1 MKTIKIN
8 TTKDVTVYTFNE
20 LTKDMQDEIKNS
32 FISEFVRYGV
42 FEELVSDI
50 IEYIIK
56 DENIQLEFSPLEYCY
71 HGDPSEMTIK
81 NLKKLPLLIRF
92 IFPNVEFNG
101 ENIQSKIF
109 DHDGFNLSQYN
120 LLTSIEKKEVIA
132 LYDELQEYFKYFDKL
147 ICDTFDKYMKNE
159 YLALETR
166 AVYKHC
172 CQYYYT
178 AKGEDVGLIEDLEK

>member
-8 TTKDVTVYTFNE
+8 TIKDVTVYTFDE
-20 LTKDMQDEIKNS
+20 LSKDMQDEIKNS

-42 FEELVSDI
+42 FEELVSNI

-56 DENIQLEFSPLEYCY
+56 DENIQLEFSPLDYCY
-71 HGDPSEMTIK
+71 NGEPSEMTIK
-81 NLKKLPLLIRF
+81 NYKKLPLLIRF
-92 IFPNVEFNG
+92 VFPNVEFDG
-101 ENIQSKIF
+101 ENIKSKIF

-120 LLTSIEKKEVIA
+120 LLAFTEKKDLIK
-132 LYDELQEYFKYFDKL
+132 LYNELQQYFSYCSKL

-159 YLALETR
+159 YIALETR
-166 AVYKHC
+166 ALYKHC

-178 AKGEDVGLIEDLEK
+178 ARGEDVGLIEDLEK